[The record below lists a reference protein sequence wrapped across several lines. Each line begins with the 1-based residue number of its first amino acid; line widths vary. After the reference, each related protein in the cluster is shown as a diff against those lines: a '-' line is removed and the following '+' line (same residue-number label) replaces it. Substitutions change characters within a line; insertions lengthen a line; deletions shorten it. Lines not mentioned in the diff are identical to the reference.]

1 MIYDSMQTS
10 LSHKIRIR
18 RKTCQL
24 TKDFSS
30 TWFRV

>member
-18 RKTCQL
+18 KTCQL
-24 TKDFSS
+24 SKDFSS
-30 TWFRV
+30 TWFRA